1 MTTPRPVPMAS
12 SSWCS
17 SATAV
22 GSARTELA
30 RTIGTSSSDTRFAPA
45 SASAFSG
52 RARPASVSF
61 ARSNATRRSRSS
73 SVAFVKTGWCDPLV
87 EERALELAHLV
98 ELDLLARRHTDEL
111 VRLVARFEQ
120 ERARSIARHELA
132 REGLWREGAVR
143 DADEGSGTSAREQR
157 REPS

>member
-1 MTTPRPVPMAS
+1 
-12 SSWCS
+12 
-17 SATAV
+17 
-22 GSARTELA
+22 
-30 RTIGTSSSDTRFAPA
+30 
-45 SASAFSG
+45 
-52 RARPASVSF
+52 
-61 ARSNATRRSRSS
+61 
-73 SVAFVKTGWCDPLV
+73 VAFVKTGWCDPLV